1 MADMLSSRT
10 LTHTTVTPTP
20 QPGLP
25 AQRFLVD
32 ALERALVGRASL
44 MHDDAATPPGALHV
58 SAAHIEQLLARLAAL
73 EPPAPPVTPAAGRQR
88 VVASTRRARV
98 VAHGRSAA

>member
-1 MADMLSSRT
+1 MADMVSSRT

-58 SAAHIEQLLARLAAL
+58 SAAHIEQLLAAL